1 MAKSIKI
8 RRLSWINSIHSMYM
22 LKVIKLKYFTRS
34 DTVIR
39 IFNKLNIFLNT
50 MSVDFSPIMNK
61 TFNILDAHED
71 TLKQNYPLVPSNQ
84 FFWNMCMQQA
94 YPLTR

>member
-1 MAKSIKI
+1 
-8 RRLSWINSIHSMYM
+8 
-22 LKVIKLKYFTRS
+22 
-34 DTVIR
+34 
-39 IFNKLNIFLNT
+39 

-71 TLKQNYPLVPSNQ
+71 TLKQNYPLVPRNQ